1 VAAPN
6 TRLRVR
12 VAAGAR
18 SSAIVGRHGDGWKVR
33 VSAPPERGRAND
45 AVVGVIAQ
53 ALGVARK
60 NVKLVGGAAARD
72 KVFELTGLSLAEA
85 NRRLAQAGGTPL

>member
-1 VAAPN
+1 MAAPS

-12 VAAGAR
+12 VAPGAR

-33 VSAPPERGRAND
+33 VSAPPERGRANA

-53 ALGVARK
+53 ALGLERE
-60 NVKLVGGAAARD
+60 NVKLVGGAAGRD
-72 KVFELTGLSLAEA
+72 KVFELTGLSQAEA
-85 NRRLAQAGGTPL
+85 DHRLAQAGGTA